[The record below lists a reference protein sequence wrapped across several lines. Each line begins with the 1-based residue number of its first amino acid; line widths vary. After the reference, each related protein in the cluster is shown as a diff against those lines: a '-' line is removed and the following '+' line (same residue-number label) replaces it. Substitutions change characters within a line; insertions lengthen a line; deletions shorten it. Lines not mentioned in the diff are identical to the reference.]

1 MANHEERFFQG
12 DRTVPHTQRAAYST
26 LALSVIE
33 DALDAVKDE
42 ADEEALAWIQNP
54 HTGALTLSEC
64 AAATPRG
71 VDAVQREAQRRL
83 VTYHDEDDPIEHDE
97 VGSLSVLDE
106 HRIEWVSKKRAAETF
121 GVSLSMIQTRIE
133 TGEVQSVLAPRSE
146 GSGYT
151 ARYVPLSSIRALF
164 G

>member
-1 MANHEERFFQG
+1 MANHEEMYFQG
-12 DRTVPHTQRAAYST
+12 TRSVPHTQRGAYST

-33 DALDAVKDE
+33 DALDAVKDD
-42 ADEEALAWIQNP
+42 ADEEALAWIRDP
-54 HTGALTLSEC
+54 HTGALSLSQC

-71 VDAVQREAQRRL
+71 VDAVQREAERRL
-83 VTYHDEDDPIEHDE
+83 AVYHDEDDPIEHDE
-97 VGSLSVLDE
+97 VGSLSVLAA
-106 HRIEWVSKKRAAETF
+106 HRIEWVSKKRAAEQF

-151 ARYVPLSSIRALF
+151 ARYVPLSAIRALF